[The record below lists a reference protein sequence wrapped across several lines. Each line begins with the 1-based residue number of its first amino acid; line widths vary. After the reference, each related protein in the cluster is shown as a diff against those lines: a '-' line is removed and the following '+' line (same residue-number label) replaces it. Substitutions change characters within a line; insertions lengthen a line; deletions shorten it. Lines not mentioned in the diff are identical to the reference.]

1 MDPEDFET
9 LREAYNFGTLLLRQ
23 LRHEEVVSLLRV
35 NLPIAER
42 TLGLDNELS
51 MRLASLLAEGT
62 FHASLARA
70 GLNLKEAISH
80 GATMVLPEDS
90 TFDLRDEILGAAATL
105 ERVHSRARRVFGDS
119 HPFTVHV
126 LDSLGKTRT
135 MVCSIDNSTITYIE

>member
-1 MDPEDFET
+1 
-9 LREAYNFGTLLLRQ
+9 
-23 LRHEEVVSLLRV
+23 
-35 NLPIAER
+35 
-42 TLGLDNELS
+42 

-62 FHASLARA
+62 FHSSLARA

-80 GATMVLPEDS
+80 GATLIIPEDS

>member
-1 MDPEDFET
+1 MVLVPSRTFARAALD
-9 LREAYNFGTLLLRQ
+9 AS
-23 LRHEEVVSLLRV
+23 SLEPGAVERRVLVFVRPRLRV
-35 NLPIAER
+35 
-42 TLGLDNELS
+42 GLDSEIS

-80 GATMVLPEDS
+80 GATLVLPEDS